1 MKIHISFLKESLKSK
16 WAVTAPEGF
25 ESKCILAIN
34 RFCQFTSPVL
44 KQRKDLFCFKSWN
57 YLWPYPPLWRKNVIT
72 SCSLPFD
79 PKTEIWKIEGC
90 KLPWRS
96 KRDEHQKT
104 LLMWKYQI
112 LRNSNIRWQTF
123 VCSAGWITGKLF
135 GEYLVENVVADTCLF
150 CRMNGYFK
158 RRLVRPRGQN
168 GRCFVCPDD
177 WVGQAGGQAAWNK
190 WTGL

>member
-1 MKIHISFLKESLKSK
+1 M
-16 WAVTAPEGF
+16 
-25 ESKCILAIN
+25 
-34 RFCQFTSPVL
+34 L

-79 PKTEIWKIEGC
+79 PKTEIWKIEDC

-104 LLMWKYQI
+104 MLVLKYQI
-112 LRNSNIRWQTF
+112 LRNSNIRWQTC

-177 WVGQAGGQAAWNK
+177 WVGQPGGQPRPGISGRGFRTAVFTFNLIQMPWIK
-190 WTGL
+190 KTGALASEVLMILFWRSF